1 MCEDWM
7 NGPTGV
13 PEKPAVMS
21 VVASCTAL
29 DPLSDEERKK
39 LAETCFMAHA
49 GKSELIW
56 LAGSPIQFAAVVG
69 SGFIKMTKTTPQGN
83 EVAVELLGPGQCLG
97 LMVLLEGRTYPLN
110 AVAVTDCWYLKVPSR
125 AFLDLY
131 DANPGLRDTMFRSLA
146 PRLRRAH
153 EMMARMTSDKVEQR
167 VAAVLLI
174 LLDSYGRES
183 DRGLALTVPLTRQDL
198 SEMAGTTVES
208 TIRVMSRWQKEGLV
222 ATDKQWITVLDLPGL
237 ESLLAD

>member
-1 MCEDWM
+1 
-7 NGPTGV
+7 
-13 PEKPAVMS
+13 MS
-21 VVASCTAL
+21 Y
-29 DPLSDEERKK
+29 
-39 LAETCFMAHA
+39 A
-49 GKSELIW
+49 GRGELIW
-56 LAGSPIQFAAVVG
+56 LAGSPIQFAAVIG
-69 SGFIKMTKTTPQGN
+69 SGFIKMTRTTPQGN

-167 VAAVLLI
+167 VAAILLI

-183 DRGLALTVPLTRQDL
+183 DRGVTLTVPLTRQDL

-208 TIRVMSRWQKEGLV
+208 TIRVMSRWQKEGAV
-222 ATDKQWITVLDLPGL
+222 TTDKQWITVLDLASL